1 VAAPSR
7 YDARRPR
14 ASATT
19 PVGTSNA
26 TMPTVKN
33 AFTVNASVTVS
44 PASSRNSVL
53 IPQIID
59 EASVDS
65 SVSVTYVRRIWRA
78 AGNFVSGLE
87 SLR

>member
-1 VAAPSR
+1 
-7 YDARRPR
+7 
-14 ASATT
+14 
-19 PVGTSNA
+19 
-26 TMPTVKN
+26 
-33 AFTVNASVTVS
+33 
-44 PASSRNSVL
+44 L